1 MNRRVLR
8 WPTAIAFALSAST
21 ASAGTGIDFV
31 QHHHGHSHA
40 QGHSDAAKDTAF
52 GRVGTPGKA
61 TRTIRI
67 QMADTMR
74 FTPAH
79 IVVKR
84 GETVRLVA
92 TNKGAVLHELVLG
105 TPEELRRH
113 AEMMRK
119 SPGMKHDE
127 AHMVHVRPG
136 KTGQVVWQFTQPGE
150 FQFACLIP
158 GHFEAGMVGRVTVE

>member
-1 MNRRVLR
+1 MTRRVHRL
-8 WPTAIAFALSAST
+8 PAAIALAVLAAT
-21 ASAGTGIDFV
+21 AWAGPGVDFV
-31 QHHHGHSHA
+31 QHHHAHA
-40 QGHSDAAKDTAF
+40 HAEKDTAF
-52 GRVGTPGKA
+52 GRVGAPGKA
-61 TRTIRI
+61 TRTIRLE
-67 QMADTMR
+67 MADTMR

-92 TNKGAVLHELVLG
+92 TNRGAVLHELVLG
-105 TPEELRRH
+105 TPDELRRH

-136 KTGQVVWQFTQPGE
+136 KTGQIVWQFTEPGE

>member
-8 WPTAIAFALSAST
+8 WPAALVLAACAAIASARP
-21 ASAGTGIDFV
+21 AVAPV
-31 QHHHGHSHA
+31 QHHPNHASHA
-40 QGHSDAAKDTAF
+40 EDTAF
-52 GRVGTPGKA
+52 GREGKA
-61 TRTIRI
+61 RDVKRTIRI
-67 QMADTMR
+67 RMADTMR

-92 TNKGAVLHELVLG
+92 TNRGAVLHELVLG
-105 TPEELRRH
+105 TPDDLRRH

-119 SPGMKHDE
+119 WPGMAHDE

-136 KTGQVVWQFTQPGE
+136 KTGQIVWQFTEPGE

-158 GHFEAGMVGRVTVE
+158 GHYEAGMVGRVTVE

>member
-1 MNRRVLR
+1 MNRSVLR
-8 WPTAIAFALSAST
+8 LPAAIALALAAAT
-21 ASAGTGIDFV
+21 AWAGTGIHFV
-31 QHHHGHSHA
+31 QHQHA
-40 QGHSDAAKDTAF
+40 HPPEAESTAF
-52 GRVGTPGKA
+52 GRVGKPGKA

-92 TNKGAVLHELVLG
+92 TNRGAMLHELVLG
-105 TPEELRRH
+105 TPDELRRH
-113 AEMMRK
+113 AEAMRK
-119 SPGMKHDE
+119 SPGMAHDE
-127 AHMVHVRPG
+127 AQMVHVRPG
-136 KTGQVVWQFTQPGE
+136 KTGQIVWQFTEPGE

>member
-1 MNRRVLR
+1 MNRHVLR
-8 WPTAIAFALSAST
+8 LPAAAIVLAAAT
-21 ASAGTGIDFV
+21 ASAAPGIVSV
-31 QHHHGHSHA
+31 QHHHGHAHGQA
-40 QGHSDAAKDTAF
+40 HSDDAKDTPF
-52 GRVGTPGKA
+52 GRVGTAAKA

-105 TPEELRRH
+105 TPDELRRH

-136 KTGQVVWQFTQPGE
+136 KTGQIVWQFTEAGE
-150 FQFACLIP
+150 FEFACLIP